1 MIIII
6 ISKSKI
12 LRDNNESKNANS
24 KLKHNLYVRG
34 KNPRAVS
41 LYKHFCIYLWGPLKY
56 FSLIKVLKWQRT
68 YI

>member
-41 LYKHFCIYLWGPLKY
+41 LYKHFCIYL
-56 FSLIKVLKWQRT
+56 
-68 YI
+68 